1 MCVCFLFFLFCELKA
16 LIFSIHFE
24 SSRKPILERKRER
37 LTLASLSSVFSSLS
51 RRSLFCASHE
61 LVLFTSERKRER
73 EETKREERERVCC
86 DTATTMTTIITTA
99 TTTTRKTAPFRCL
112 AARSFS
118 SSRSSGA
125 SSVASSSSSFG
136 KDDYRRRKKRK
147 TSTIDISTTTTAAID
162 NATRMRG
169 IPSGSRSII
178 SSSRRTSER
187 RRRRTIVNFG
197 EDVGE
202 QTSSLLD
209 DVVDTCPV
217 PMDQRPSSQLKE
229 VAEGLVSGWGGL
241 DGKSYALRL
250 TILCGFFFTV
260 IAYPIASETY
270 NPEIQW
276 TEAHVAAL
284 LGSLVAVS
292 AITLNIHNSW
302 DYVRN
307 RLLSAT
313 IEYEE
318 TGWYDGQVYVKTPE
332 MLAKDR
338 LDGTYVCGPAVAR
351 CKKTMLACGA
361 GVLGCVFALN
371 ALDAPKVDQEN
382 FGSYTPQKAALLRD
396 LGMGTYIDA
405 GEGKRIS
412 QGGMFS
418 RETANKYEPAEEQ
431 DEDESD
437 EVNGVV
443 MSYAPSVSIA
453 SSSSSSSSSSSEDK
467 VSGANIL
474 AEEEF

>member
-1 MCVCFLFFLFCELKA
+1 MRTV
-16 LIFSIHFE
+16 I
-24 SSRKPILERKRER
+24 
-37 LTLASLSSVFSSLS
+37 SSLS
-51 RRSLFCASHE
+51 RCVECNNNNYSSKRSE
-61 LVLFTSERKRER
+61 SERRASVSGIDDDY
-73 EETKREERERVCC
+73 TKTSHLPR
-86 DTATTMTTIITTA
+86 MMK
-99 TTTTRKTAPFRCL
+99 TRK
-112 AARSFS
+112 
-118 SSRSSGA
+118 SRL
-125 SSVASSSSSFG
+125 
-136 KDDYRRRKKRK
+136 RRRSRAVAAMRANQGFAGEEEK
-147 TSTIDISTTTTAAID
+147 TVKSGTHIASF
-162 NATRMRG
+162 RRRG
-169 IPSGSRSII
+169 QQR
-178 SSSRRTSER
+178 SRRTR
-187 RRRRTIVNFG
+187 MHFG
-197 EDVGE
+197 EDVGQE
-202 QTSSLLD
+202 EMSSLLD

-241 DGKSYALRL
+241 DGKSYAVRL

-276 TEAHVAAL
+276 TEAHVAAM

-418 RETANKYEPAEEQ
+418 RETADKYEPEEE
-431 DEDESD
+431 DEDEGD

-443 MSYAPSVSIA
+443 MSYAPSVSIVSP
-453 SSSSSSSSSSSEDK
+453 SSSSSFPSVSSEKADE
-467 VSGANIL
+467 GGDIL
-474 AEEEF
+474 AKAAE

>member
-1 MCVCFLFFLFCELKA
+1 
-16 LIFSIHFE
+16 
-24 SSRKPILERKRER
+24 
-37 LTLASLSSVFSSLS
+37 
-51 RRSLFCASHE
+51 
-61 LVLFTSERKRER
+61 
-73 EETKREERERVCC
+73 
-86 DTATTMTTIITTA
+86 MTTIITTTTTT
-99 TTTTRKTAPFRCL
+99 TTTTRKAAPFVRCL

-125 SSVASSSSSFG
+125 SSSFG
-136 KDDYRRRKKRK
+136 KDDYRRKKRK
-147 TSTIDISTTTTAAID
+147 TSTITSTTTTAAID
-162 NATRMRG
+162 NATTTTTRMHG
-169 IPSGSRSII
+169 IPSGSRNII
-178 SSSRRTSER
+178 SSISRTSERRRR

-418 RETANKYEPAEEQ
+418 RETANKYEPAEEE
-431 DEDESD
+431 DEDEGD

-453 SSSSSSSSSSSEDK
+453 SSSSSSSSSSEDK
-467 VSGANIL
+467 VSGADIL
-474 AEEEF
+474 ASEEEF

>member
-1 MCVCFLFFLFCELKA
+1 MRT
-16 LIFSIHFE
+16 LI
-24 SSRKPILERKRER
+24 
-37 LTLASLSSVFSSLS
+37 SSLS
-51 RRSLFCASHE
+51 RCVECTNNFKSSSKRRE
-61 LVLFTSERKRER
+61 SERRAS
-73 EETKREERERVCC
+73 V
-86 DTATTMTTIITTA
+86 
-99 TTTTRKTAPFRCL
+99 
-112 AARSFS
+112 
-118 SSRSSGA
+118 SGID
-125 SSVASSSSSFG
+125 
-136 KDDYRRRKKRK
+136 DDYTKTSHLPRMMKMMKSRRSRAVATMRAHQGFTGEEEKTVKSGGRIASFRRRGQR
-147 TSTIDISTTTTAAID
+147 
-162 NATRMRG
+162 
-169 IPSGSRSII
+169 
-178 SSSRRTSER
+178 SRRTR
-187 RRRRTIVNFG
+187 MHFG
-197 EDVGE
+197 EDVGQE
-202 QTSSLLD
+202 EMSSLLD

-241 DGKSYALRL
+241 DGKSYAVRL

-276 TEAHVAAL
+276 TEAHVAAM

-412 QGGMFS
+412 QGGLFS
-418 RETANKYEPAEEQ
+418 QKTADKYEPEEE
-431 DEDESD
+431 DEDEGD

-443 MSYAPSVSIA
+443 MSYAPSVSIVSP
-453 SSSSSSSSSSSEDK
+453 SSSSSFPSVSSEKADE
-467 VSGANIL
+467 GGDIL
-474 AEEEF
+474 AKDAE

>member
-1 MCVCFLFFLFCELKA
+1 M
-16 LIFSIHFE
+16 H
-24 SSRKPILERKRER
+24 
-37 LTLASLSSVFSSLS
+37 
-51 RRSLFCASHE
+51 
-61 LVLFTSERKRER
+61 
-73 EETKREERERVCC
+73 
-86 DTATTMTTIITTA
+86 
-99 TTTTRKTAPFRCL
+99 
-112 AARSFS
+112 
-118 SSRSSGA
+118 
-125 SSVASSSSSFG
+125 
-136 KDDYRRRKKRK
+136 
-147 TSTIDISTTTTAAID
+147 
-162 NATRMRG
+162 
-169 IPSGSRSII
+169 
-178 SSSRRTSER
+178 
-187 RRRRTIVNFG
+187 FG
-197 EDVGE
+197 EDVGQE
-202 QTSSLLD
+202 EMSSLLD

-241 DGKSYALRL
+241 DGKSYAVRL

-276 TEAHVAAL
+276 TEAHVAAM

-396 LGMGTYIDA
+396 LGMGTYLSLIH
-405 GEGKRIS
+405 I
-412 QGGMFS
+412 
-418 RETANKYEPAEEQ
+418 
-431 DEDESD
+431 
-437 EVNGVV
+437 
-443 MSYAPSVSIA
+443 
-453 SSSSSSSSSSSEDK
+453 
-467 VSGANIL
+467 
-474 AEEEF
+474 

>member
-1 MCVCFLFFLFCELKA
+1 
-16 LIFSIHFE
+16 
-24 SSRKPILERKRER
+24 
-37 LTLASLSSVFSSLS
+37 
-51 RRSLFCASHE
+51 
-61 LVLFTSERKRER
+61 
-73 EETKREERERVCC
+73 
-86 DTATTMTTIITTA
+86 
-99 TTTTRKTAPFRCL
+99 
-112 AARSFS
+112 
-118 SSRSSGA
+118 
-125 SSVASSSSSFG
+125 
-136 KDDYRRRKKRK
+136 
-147 TSTIDISTTTTAAID
+147 
-162 NATRMRG
+162 
-169 IPSGSRSII
+169 
-178 SSSRRTSER
+178 
-187 RRRRTIVNFG
+187 VNFG

-202 QTSSLLD
+202 RTSSLLD

-418 RETANKYEPAEEQ
+418 RETANKYEPAEEE
-431 DEDESD
+431 DEDEGD

-453 SSSSSSSSSSSEDK
+453 SSSSSSSSSSEDK
-467 VSGANIL
+467 VSGADIL

>member
-1 MCVCFLFFLFCELKA
+1 MRT
-16 LIFSIHFE
+16 LIS
-24 SSRKPILERKRER
+24 
-37 LTLASLSSVFSSLS
+37 SSLS
-51 RRSLFCASHE
+51 RCVECVNNFKSSSKRRE
-61 LVLFTSERKRER
+61 SERRAS
-73 EETKREERERVCC
+73 V
-86 DTATTMTTIITTA
+86 
-99 TTTTRKTAPFRCL
+99 
-112 AARSFS
+112 
-118 SSRSSGA
+118 SG
-125 SSVASSSSSFG
+125 G
-136 KDDYRRRKKRK
+136 DDYYAK
-147 TSTIDISTTTTAAID
+147 TSH
-162 NATRMRG
+162 NLPRMMKMMK
-169 IPSGSRSII
+169 S
-178 SSSRRTSER
+178 R
-187 RRRRTIVNFG
+187 RRRRRGSRAVVTMRANQGFAGEEKTVKSGGRIAFLRRRGQRSRRTRMNFG
-197 EDVGE
+197 EDVGQE
-202 QTSSLLD
+202 EISSLLD

-241 DGKSYALRL
+241 DGKSYAVRL

-276 TEAHVAAL
+276 TEAHVAAM

-418 RETANKYEPAEEQ
+418 RETADKYEPEEE
-431 DEDESD
+431 DEDEGD

-443 MSYAPSVSIA
+443 MSYAPSVSIVSP
-453 SSSSSSSSSSSEDK
+453 SSSSSFPSVSSEKADE
-467 VSGANIL
+467 GGDIL
-474 AEEEF
+474 AKAAE

>member
-1 MCVCFLFFLFCELKA
+1 M
-16 LIFSIHFE
+16 H
-24 SSRKPILERKRER
+24 
-37 LTLASLSSVFSSLS
+37 
-51 RRSLFCASHE
+51 
-61 LVLFTSERKRER
+61 
-73 EETKREERERVCC
+73 
-86 DTATTMTTIITTA
+86 
-99 TTTTRKTAPFRCL
+99 
-112 AARSFS
+112 
-118 SSRSSGA
+118 
-125 SSVASSSSSFG
+125 
-136 KDDYRRRKKRK
+136 
-147 TSTIDISTTTTAAID
+147 
-162 NATRMRG
+162 G

-178 SSSRRTSER
+178 SSSSRTSER
-187 RRRRTIVNFG
+187 RRRRSTIVNFG

-371 ALDAPKVDQEN
+371 ALDAPKLDQEN

-418 RETANKYEPAEEQ
+418 RETANKYEPAEEE
-431 DEDESD
+431 DEDDGD

-467 VSGANIL
+467 VSGADIL

>member
-1 MCVCFLFFLFCELKA
+1 MYTF
-16 LIFSIHFE
+16 
-24 SSRKPILERKRER
+24 R
-37 LTLASLSSVFSSLS
+37 LLN
-51 RRSLFCASHE
+51 
-61 LVLFTSERKRER
+61 RER
-73 EETKREERERVCC
+73 EKDFSISTHIETMRTLISSPRCVECSNNKSSKRSESERRASV
-86 DTATTMTTIITTA
+86 
-99 TTTTRKTAPFRCL
+99 
-112 AARSFS
+112 
-118 SSRSSGA
+118 SGI
-125 SSVASSSSSFG
+125 
-136 KDDYRRRKKRK
+136 DDYTKTSHLPRMMKMMKSHRRHRSRVVMMRAHQVFVREDKTVKSGGHIAFLRRRGQR
-147 TSTIDISTTTTAAID
+147 
-162 NATRMRG
+162 
-169 IPSGSRSII
+169 
-178 SSSRRTSER
+178 SRRTR
-187 RRRRTIVNFG
+187 MNFG
-197 EDVGE
+197 EDVGQDTE
-202 QTSSLLD
+202 KFSLLD

-241 DGKSYALRL
+241 DGKSYAVRL

-276 TEAHVAAL
+276 TEAHVAAM

-418 RETANKYEPAEEQ
+418 RETADKYEPEED
-431 DEDESD
+431 DEDEGD

-443 MSYAPSVSIA
+443 MSYAPSVSILSP
-453 SSSSSSSSSSSEDK
+453 SSSVSEKADK
-467 VSGANIL
+467 EEASPRSREGGDIL
-474 AEEEF
+474 AAAAE